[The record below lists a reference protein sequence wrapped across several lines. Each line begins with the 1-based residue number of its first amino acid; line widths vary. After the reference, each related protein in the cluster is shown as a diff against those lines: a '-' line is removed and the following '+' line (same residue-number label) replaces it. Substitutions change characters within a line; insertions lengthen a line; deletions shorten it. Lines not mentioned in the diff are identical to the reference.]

1 MPLYTYRRAD
11 GSTFDYRQSFGDD
24 PLTTCPTTGQS
35 VNRVIHAAGIVFK
48 GSGFYVNDSRGSKSS
63 LSSSTPNPTSEG
75 ASTTT
80 DSNPTDTP
88 PPPPPSEIKSE
99 IKAQPATA

>member
-11 GSTFDYRQSFGDD
+11 GSTFDYRQRFGDD

-63 LSSSTPNPTSEG
+63 LSSSNPNPTAEG
-75 ASTTT
+75 TSNATAS
-80 DSNPTDTP
+80 SPTETP
-88 PPPPPSEIKSE
+88 PPVAPSEPKSE
-99 IKAQPATA
+99 AKAETASA